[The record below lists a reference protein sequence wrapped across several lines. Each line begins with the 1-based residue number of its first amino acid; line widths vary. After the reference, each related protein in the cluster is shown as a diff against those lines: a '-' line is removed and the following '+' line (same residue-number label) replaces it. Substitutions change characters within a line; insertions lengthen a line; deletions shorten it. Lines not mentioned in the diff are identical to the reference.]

1 MDKKLQ
7 EKVDGVLGGDYRV
20 SFDEDGV
27 QVEFWSPAGEDMP
40 AYIRGNTIEELAADA
55 RDVCDRFDA
64 DGHAAQ
70 IYHAKH
76 YGDEETRRFYA
87 GAPES
92 LEDLMEDA
100 RAIKKS
106 LEDIADK
113 LGRCVKGKGK

>member
-1 MDKKLQ
+1 MDKKLK
-7 EKVDGVLGGDYRV
+7 EKVDGVLGEDCKV

-40 AYIRGNTIEELAADA
+40 IYIRGNTIEELAADA

-87 GAPES
+87 GAPDS
-92 LEDLMEDA
+92 LEDLIEDA
-100 RAIKKS
+100 KAIKMS
-106 LEDIADK
+106 LEDIADR
-113 LGRCVKGKGK
+113 LGR

>member
-1 MDKKLQ
+1 MDKKLK
-7 EKVDGVLGGDYRV
+7 EKVDGVLGEDCKV

-40 AYIRGNTIEELAADA
+40 IYIRGNTIEELAADA

-87 GAPES
+87 GAPDS
-92 LEDLMEDA
+92 LEDLIEDA
-100 RAIKKS
+100 KAIKMS
-106 LEDIADK
+106 LEDIADR

>member
-1 MDKKLQ
+1 MDKKLK
-7 EKVDGVLGGDYRV
+7 EKVDGVLGGDCKV

-40 AYIRGNTIEELAADA
+40 IYIRGNTIEELAADA
-55 RDVCDRFDA
+55 RDVCDGFDA

-76 YGDEETRRFYA
+76 YGDEETQRFYA

-113 LGRCVKGKGK
+113 LGRCFKGKGK